1 MIHDTHQPEA
11 AGQDEPQAAEA
22 QGRYL
27 LAVHE
32 ALTRLLEDGDSPGWK
47 RVRSSK
53 SALVAQTTQAPFF
66 YAKIFFPRRWYE
78 GVKTLFRGDRA
89 YRTDWRTHALRSA
102 GFSAPAVVL
111 RGRVAN
117 LPFVITEA
125 APGMSLAKYLDQ
137 RARVPRLAGQPL
149 ADWRAALR
157 SLGREIGRLHQAGF
171 FHTELRTSNIQ
182 IESRP
187 QGAARFSF
195 IDNEGT
201 RRFRHIPRWRRV
213 KNLAQLNMD
222 HPHISRTDRMR
233 VFRAYLDA
241 MGQGHARNQLAWEI
255 HQRTQRRLMENASRR
270 AADGSQRSD
279 RNAASIRP

>member
-1 MIHDTHQPEA
+1 MIHDTKQPA
-11 AGQDEPQAAEA
+11 ATTENELQAAEA
-22 QGRYL
+22 QGRYH

-47 RVRSSK
+47 RVKSSK
-53 SALVAQTTQAPFF
+53 SALVAQTTRPPFF
-66 YAKIFFPRRWYE
+66 FAKIFFQRRWYE
-78 GVKTLFRGDRA
+78 GIKTLFRGDRA
-89 YRTDWRTHALRSA
+89 YRTDWRTPALRSA

-125 APGMSLAKYLDQ
+125 APGISLARYLDR
-137 RARVPRLAGQPL
+137 RASAPQLAGQPL
-149 ADWRAALR
+149 ADWRAVLR
-157 SLGREIGRLHQAGF
+157 GLGREIGRLHQAGF

-182 IESRP
+182 IELRP
-187 QGAARFSF
+187 QGTAHFSF

-201 RRFRHIPRWRRV
+201 RRFRQIPQWRQV

-222 HPHISRTDRMR
+222 HPHISRADRMR

-241 MGQGHARNQLAWEI
+241 MGQGHSRNQLAWGV
-255 HQRTQRRLMENASRR
+255 HQRIQRRLMENARR
-270 AADGSQRSD
+270 RP
-279 RNAASIRP
+279 AASTQRPDRSPTSIRS